1 MSDKRRS
8 RAAAPMA
15 AEDGL
20 LLLQSQALAE
30 EEEAKTKGEMLTR
43 FLKDKLAKEERS
55 STLNLH
61 KLRTQW
67 RTVLREVKDKELRQ
81 DIEIL
86 SQTFARVMDCKD
98 SVIESLA
105 TDLEEAEEQH
115 AQALR
120 SHLYNI
126 DRLLQLQHSR
136 LTCLEEGYSAQLE
149 ALKMELEAE
158 RRTILEQHERE
169 SCYLRDVALATEQ
182 NYAKNNH
189 EATLNFQSA
198 RDDIKYKSQQEKQY
212 SRLQLGGKVEV
223 LWEQF
228 QRAMQSYT
236 EATEHQKIAFEAL
249 KQKDKKSSRE
259 IEMQAKKLQKLQDLV
274 TATKG
279 QIAAHL
285 RESEKQNRHAREEKE
300 SVLRQLQELKNE
312 MKQARAMAHGSLA
325 RLTTQSSAA
334 LKALARVVEKVRP
347 AAHGQGKHQRGA
359 AIPPHPALTCTPPSQ
374 AQHILRLAEMCRRLE
389 TEEEKV
395 LPFYPSSLAEG
406 DQREAQQVLEET
418 PTEPLAQAMR
428 DYVGLERFWQRFN
441 KVKLEEQA
449 LEREQAALSQRN
461 QHLRELLRQY
471 LAGISVSQEVLSEP
485 NALLIVE
492 RKSCVPADLPHAE
505 GGHAQGHQSTK
516 HPDSLSEGDAHPD
529 PIHGSTGT
537 S

>member
-334 LKALARVVEKVRP
+334 LKALARVVEK
-347 AAHGQGKHQRGA
+347 
-359 AIPPHPALTCTPPSQ
+359 